1 MTLAS
6 IARRY
11 AAVLFEITQSRGA
24 TDRALAELQG
34 IRDLVAG
41 HDQLRQVFETPLVA
55 PQKKRQVLEGLLGA
69 GAPVSDEV
77 RRLLLLLAD
86 RDRLMLLPTVAS
98 AFSDRVMRF
107 RNILPA
113 HVVTAVP
120 LTDERRAALAGALTK
135 AVGCQVTMH
144 ERVDPSII
152 GGVIARVGGTVFD
165 GSVTRQIEKL
175 RASLGAEG

>member
-1 MTLAS
+1 MTHAS

-11 AAVLFEITQSRGA
+11 AGVLFEITQSRGT
-24 TDRALAELQG
+24 TDRALTELQAV
-34 IRDLVAG
+34 RDLVAG
-41 HDQLRQVFETPLVA
+41 HDQLRHVFETPLVA
-55 PQKKRQVLEGLLGA
+55 PQKKRQVLEGLLA
-69 GAPVSDEV
+69 AATPVGDEV

-86 RDRLMLLPTVAS
+86 RDRLMLLPGVAS
-98 AFSDRVMRF
+98 AFSERVMRF
-107 RNILPA
+107 HNILPA

-120 LTDERRAALAGALTK
+120 LSEDRRAALAGALAK

-144 ERVDPSII
+144 ERVDPAII
-152 GGVIARVGGTVFD
+152 GGVIARVGSTVFD